1 MIIRDKTFYRTF
13 FSFFLVL
20 VFQNIIRF
28 AVNLT
33 DNIMLGSYQESSLAG
48 ATAVNHLQFVLQQA
62 VMGIGSGLVILG
74 TQYWGQNRTRP
85 IRRLSAIAMWFG
97 ITAGFLLFAAT
108 WLFPRQLLELFT
120 YDKAIIVEGMS
131 YLETIRWSYLFFVI
145 SVILM
150 ETLRAVEIVRIS
162 LYVAIIGLIANF
174 GINFVLIFG
183 RFGFPEMGIRGAGIG
198 TLTARALELSA
209 VLIFLWKK
217 GGALKLRLISFF
229 HIDRVLLKD
238 FVRVTYPLLIV
249 STLWGLSTAAQ
260 TMILG
265 HLDSIAIAANSA
277 ANALYLTLKVAMLGA
292 CATASIMIGKAIG
305 QGKLNVVKDY
315 AQTLQLI
322 FIVLGL
328 ILGAA
333 IYLLRGPFLQLY
345 TLSPQTMAMCYDF
358 LLILSITGVGT
369 SYQLPTNGG
378 IISGGGDT
386 RFIMFLD
393 IISIWGIVLP
403 ISALGAFAWN
413 WSPVAV
419 MIALNSDQ
427 VFKCVPAFIKVHS
440 YTWIKK
446 LTRAEA

>member
-1 MIIRDKTFYRTF
+1 
-13 FSFFLVL
+13 
-20 VFQNIIRF
+20 
-28 AVNLT
+28 
-33 DNIMLGSYQESSLAG
+33 
-48 ATAVNHLQFVLQQA
+48 
-62 VMGIGSGLVILG
+62 
-74 TQYWGQNRTRP
+74 
-85 IRRLSAIAMWFG
+85 MWFG

-120 YDKAIIVEGMS
+120 YDKTIIAEGMS

-198 TLTARALELSA
+198 TLTARALELAA

-358 LLILSITGVGT
+358 LLILSIP
-369 SYQLPTNGG
+369 QLYP
-378 IISGGGDT
+378 
-386 RFIMFLD
+386 
-393 IISIWGIVLP
+393 P
-403 ISALGAFAWN
+403 HPKSARK
-413 WSPVAV
+413 
-419 MIALNSDQ
+419 I
-427 VFKCVPAFIKVHS
+427 
-440 YTWIKK
+440 
-446 LTRAEA
+446 